1 MTELNGKSAC
11 LDMVLNGKQREALR
25 ALRDPS
31 FQYYIFDGGIRSGK
45 TELMFAW
52 LVARAIA
59 YPGSKQIVIR
69 KERAQHKR
77 GFWGAAGTVGR
88 YMRKCFDDNGLKTLY
103 QMYNTDLKLVFWNGS
118 EIRCEGVDTV
128 ENFGRILGDEYITM
142 WFNEAVHQDFKTI
155 EGIWDRAVQ
164 LCDVQPDI
172 ANSAHAWFPDTANK
186 QILFDTNPKGKRHWL
201 YKFGVLKVDPN
212 EGGILPYAD
221 RICRIGGWKPWDNE
235 ANVNTDGMD
244 NKTGTARRRQ
254 IDGEWCDTEGAVYE
268 EFNEDTHVCRM
279 CDGKRC
285 QRVFGARRGQVKARK
300 LFRSIDFGW
309 NDPTVCLW
317 GADVGGQIVVYRCYY
332 SNKQIMQ
339 EHAKAVLKMQEEYE
353 PISWT
358 VADHQPEFRQQ
369 FKKNGIPNRNAHK
382 DSPLMGGVD
391 RVKQRLHCKGDVPGL
406 LVCQHATP
414 VIEEFSGYMMAKGK
428 DEPEDDN
435 NHCMDSVR
443 YMVAEIDGKTKSKAF
458 IF

>member
-1 MTELNGKSAC
+1 MILNE
-11 LDMVLNGKQREALR
+11 KQREALR
-25 ALRDPS
+25 GLRNPL
-31 FQYYIFDGGIRSGK
+31 FQYFVFDGGIRSGK

-52 LVARAIA
+52 MVARAIA

-103 QMYNTDLKLVFWNGS
+103 TLLNTDLKIVFWNGS

-142 WFNEAVHQDFKTI
+142 WFNEAVHQKYDTVS
-155 EGIWDRAVQ
+155 EIWDRAVQ
-164 LCDVQPDI
+164 MVDVQEDI
-172 ANSAHAWFPDTANK
+172 GASEYDWFPATANK

-201 YKFGVLKVDPN
+201 YKFGVLNIDPV
-212 EGGILPYAD
+212 EGGKLPYAD
-221 RICRIGGWKPWDNE
+221 RICRIGNWTPWDNS
-235 ANVNTDGMD
+235 ANVNTEGMD

-268 EFNEDTHVCRM
+268 EFKEDIHVCRL

-285 QRVFGARRGQVKARK
+285 KRVFGTNKNQVRASTLCRA
-300 LFRSIDFGW
+300 IDFGW
-309 NDPTVCLW
+309 NDPTTCIW
-317 GADVGGQIVVYRCYY
+317 GGIVGGQIVLYRCYY
-332 SNKQIMQ
+332 SNKQIMAD
-339 EHAKAVLKMQEEYE
+339 HAKNILKMQHDFE
-353 PISWT
+353 PIRWT
-358 VADHQPEFRQQ
+358 VADHQPEHRQQ

-391 RVKQRLHCKGDVPGL
+391 RVKQRLHCVGGVPGL
-406 LVCQHATP
+406 IVCQHATE
-414 VIEEFSGYMMAKGK
+414 VIEEFSGYMMDAKK
-428 DEPEDDN
+428 DEPEDTS
-435 NHCMDSVR
+435 NHTMDAIR
-443 YMVAEIDGKTKSKAF
+443 YMVAEIDGKTKSQAF